1 VLSTWQQTM
10 LGLEALLGGTPIM
23 ISNGS
28 LLLAFSSWHLFPDL
42 ILLGN
47 KTTHVKF
54 RDQLFPPGGTGTI
67 NSEEASDPNLEG
79 GLKWSLTL
87 SHLKYYGD
95 PVVARSKPDF
105 TRITFHQFKLVLLGS
120 LCREWTMSPREFDLV
135 AQRLLDIWST
145 LGELPPDARSAFQWL
160 KHLVDAAQDLL
171 HCGGLVDQ
179 TTTQLVQYGHRRG
192 KSFLLD
198 RSEFLI
204 PYFGICNPRTLAALS
219 QHNDRDCAIAYLR
232 QLAVELRLGPQDAVI
247 CYALGASECTDPK
260 MVQHW
265 EIASAGAHT
274 VQNRKRDLD
283 GHFLSSAQRHFRRFV
298 KR

>member
-1 VLSTWQQTM
+1 
-10 LGLEALLGGTPIM
+10 
-23 ISNGS
+23 
-28 LLLAFSSWHLFPDL
+28 
-42 ILLGN
+42 
-47 KTTHVKF
+47 
-54 RDQLFPPGGTGTI
+54 
-67 NSEEASDPNLEG
+67 
-79 GLKWSLTL
+79 
-87 SHLKYYGD
+87 
-95 PVVARSKPDF
+95 
-105 TRITFHQFKLVLLGS
+105 
-120 LCREWTMSPREFDLV
+120 
-135 AQRLLDIWST
+135 
-145 LGELPPDARSAFQWL
+145 
-160 KHLVDAAQDLL
+160 
-171 HCGGLVDQ
+171 VDQ